1 MIKSDNLKY
10 KGFATERKDIAMD
23 LKKSFF
29 LKSIC
34 YIMIPILIVILC
46 ISIFYITYSAENIE
60 ELTKESYYD
69 TSPFSWNY
77 YTEIL
82 NQIQGV
88 QGELSIERTYIEE
101 TELEN
106 MGQTENEYT
115 AVERYNSYIDTED
128 SFVFTKVE
136 IGENTIYF
144 QENSNSFI
152 DYLIIDLER
161 GFAYTNMAYT
171 QENNSIEK
179 IKNNIEKNIKYWSF
193 EKDDNKITSNI
204 ENIDGNHINQSRIL
218 YRWLTEKR

>member
-1 MIKSDNLKY
+1 
-10 KGFATERKDIAMD
+10 MD

-46 ISIFYITYSAENIE
+46 ISIFYIAYSAENME
-60 ELTKESYYD
+60 EMTKESYYD
-69 TSPFSWNY
+69 TQFFSGNY
-77 YTEIL
+77 YAEIL

-88 QGELSIERTYIEE
+88 QGELSIEKTYIEE

-106 MGQTENEYT
+106 AERIENEYT
-115 AVERYNSYIDTED
+115 TVERYNSHISTED
-128 SFVFTKVE
+128 SFVFNKVE
-136 IGENTIYF
+136 VEENTIYF

-152 DYLIIDLER
+152 NYLIIDLEK
-161 GFAYTNMAYT
+161 GFAYTNVPYT

-179 IKNNIEKNIKYWSF
+179 IKNNIGKNIKYWNF
-193 EKDDNKITSNI
+193 EKDNNKITSNI
-204 ENIDGNHINQSRIL
+204 ENIDENHINQSRIL

>member
-69 TSPFSWNY
+69 TSSFSWNY

-115 AVERYNSYIDTED
+115 AVERYNSYIDIED
-128 SFVFTKVE
+128 SFVFTKVK